1 MQSFFAPAVRID
13 TLLRRRYALHEET
26 SLEDSR
32 IEYDVAG
39 QMDQVYTMRDGVLQT
54 GDQEPGAA

>member
-1 MQSFFAPAVRID
+1 M
-13 TLLRRRYALHEET
+13 RRPSESTRSCGGGMLCMKET

-54 GDQEPGAA
+54 GDQELGAA

>member
-1 MQSFFAPAVRID
+1 M
-13 TLLRRRYALHEET
+13 LCMKET

-54 GDQEPGAA
+54 GDQELGAA